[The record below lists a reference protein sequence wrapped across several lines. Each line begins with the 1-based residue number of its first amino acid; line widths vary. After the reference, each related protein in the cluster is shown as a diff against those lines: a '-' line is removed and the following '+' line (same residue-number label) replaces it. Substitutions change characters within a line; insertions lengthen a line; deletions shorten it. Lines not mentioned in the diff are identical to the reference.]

1 MKKTLLTERFQELA
15 GIKSLSEQDDLG
27 DELGSAMAKGFDD
40 DFGSFID
47 SDDRFPG
54 EDEAGS
60 SFPGNDQYSPAAAKA
75 KDYTE
80 MFKKEYREMSDDGI
94 DEFNKEII
102 EYLLNAFPSAQATA
116 KLFFAKKG
124 I

>member
-1 MKKTLLTERFQELA
+1 MKKQFNIHDWKAKQAIKRLT
-15 GIKSLSEQDDLG
+15 EQDDLG

-54 EDEAGS
+54 EDEAGMA
-60 SFPGNDQYSPAAAKA
+60 PRYSPFTAQAKA
-75 KDYTE
+75 YTE
-80 MFKKEYREMSDDGI
+80 KFKQEYREMSDDGI

-116 KLFFAKKG
+116 KVFFAKKG
-124 I
+124 L

>member
-54 EDEAGS
+54 EDEAGMA
-60 SFPGNDQYSPAAAKA
+60 PRYSPFAAKA
-75 KDYTE
+75 KDYIET
-80 MFKKEYREMSDDGI
+80 FRKEYRDMSDDGI
-94 DEFNKEII
+94 DEFSVEII
-102 EYLLNAFPSAQATA
+102 NHLLDNTAAQAAA
-116 KLFFAKKG
+116 KVFFGKRG
-124 I
+124 L